1 MKTRNY
7 NIYIFIST
15 FIRNI
20 IDIYSVIYLYRKG
33 IVLKDII
40 LIYAIVYFLGIFIS
54 GLSINIGYKIG
65 YKYILII
72 SSIITGITFY
82 IINNS
87 NNIYLIAI
95 SLSLSTFTYH
105 PIRHYYGIN
114 ILKDKKHIG
123 NTLILTYI
131 ATILSSYIVIN
142 NIKIIYLIILSI
154 INIIP
159 AIFLTD
165 IKEKKNKTKITKY
178 KLNFF
183 ILDQFKIVF
192 ILLQPLY
199 LYMISISIS
208 YIGIFNIIL
217 TISSIIYT
225 YILTNKIKKEDIIFE
240 DKPYNIWDANNNI
253 DDSLEKKKK
262 KNYKYINIIFCITL
276 LLKINITNKIIL
288 LILAFLEGMGVKSNE
303 LVSTINLYSSK
314 NPNKE
319 YIINCEKIFCLI
331 RTFLLSIIYF
341 ISNIKISL
349 YILITGIFLLGF
361 QYKKDTI

>member
-225 YILTNKIKKEDIIFE
+225 YILANKI
-240 DKPYNIWDANNNI
+240 NI
-253 DDSLEKKKK
+253 E

>member
-54 GLSINIGYKIG
+54 KLSINIGYKIG

-105 PIRHYYGIN
+105 PIRHYFGIN

-154 INIIP
+154 VNIIP

-225 YILTNKIKKEDIIFE
+225 YILANKI
-240 DKPYNIWDANNNI
+240 NI
-253 DDSLEKKKK
+253 E

-276 LLKINITNKIIL
+276 LLKINITNKITL

-331 RTFLLSIIYF
+331 RTLLLSIIYF

>member
-54 GLSINIGYKIG
+54 KLSINIGYKIG

-105 PIRHYYGIN
+105 PIRHYFGIN

-131 ATILSSYIVIN
+131 ATILSSYIIIN

-159 AIFLTD
+159 AIFLKD

-225 YILTNKIKKEDIIFE
+225 YILANKI
-240 DKPYNIWDANNNI
+240 NI
-253 DDSLEKKKK
+253 E

-288 LILAFLEGMGVKSNE
+288 LILAFLEGIGVKSNE

-331 RTFLLSIIYF
+331 RTLLLSIIYF

-349 YILITGIFLLGF
+349 YILIIGIFLLGF

>member
-54 GLSINIGYKIG
+54 KLSINIGYKIG

-105 PIRHYYGIN
+105 PIRHYFGIN

-154 INIIP
+154 VNIIP

-225 YILTNKIKKEDIIFE
+225 YILANKI
-240 DKPYNIWDANNNI
+240 NI
-253 DDSLEKKKK
+253 E

-276 LLKINITNKIIL
+276 LLKINITNKITL

-331 RTFLLSIIYF
+331 RTLLLSIIYF

-349 YILITGIFLLGF
+349 YILIIGIFLLGF